1 MQLIK
6 SFVSAITIIVILT
19 SVGVVAQ
26 AQVTP
31 ATFESWDF
39 VPSGEVLAMTT
50 ITDLSNDG
58 VDDLVVAARDKSV
71 YALDG
76 TTGRKLW
83 NYTGNQYY
91 SWSSVVTSPPVDV
104 NNNAKADVLVATTER
119 LVMMLDGANGK
130 QVWAFNVTDSSFKQ
144 GAACSMSVRSAH
156 FLSDID
162 GDGINDSAVVAGT
175 GDNCAEKDRVSVL
188 ALSGKTGTQLWEY
201 AKSEDYHG
209 LKDGG
214 DNASPVAI
222 LDFNRDGSLDVG
234 VADELGYLRVI
245 NGEAGNELRNTKLEV
260 FGSIWDF
267 TTLPDI
273 SGDGIPDALAFEFIE
288 GGGGP
293 DYASIDAI
301 DLMRSNVLWQI
312 KVGDGRINGGALFSG
327 ASLNGTGANLS
338 DVLPQVAVT
347 KRIENELTLVLLDA
361 KTGEQKWQYTLG
373 EERSRDDLSKVYPVA
388 RIATAGASDELAVG
402 SIDSKLYLLNVADGS
417 VIWSHGVTGEI
428 GGMTFVGAPGGQ
440 QYVIVEESYKGV
452 SALSRQT
459 TIDTMLTI
467 EQSAHTVI
475 SESKIV
481 ISGALQPAFPGELV
495 EIRYVDPKGAVS
507 TKPIILSKDG
517 SFTDVFE
524 PVMTGSW
531 KVDVS
536 FDGEGFYLGSNSRT
550 IGFAV
555 VDKEESLVYQVKVPD
570 DDSVTYPIPYF
581 VDGGHVD
588 AMSINKETKT
598 LKINI
603 NPSTADGSLKIDLP
617 RSVIDAFE
625 SNYQVYVDGKA
636 AQFQELEADST
647 MRSLAIPF
655 KQDNSEITISG
666 TYIVPEFSAVAPL
679 VLAVMMLATIAVL
692 GIRARLPK

>member
-1 MQLIK
+1 MSK
-6 SFVSAITIIVILT
+6 SFFSALIMGVIL
-19 SVGVVAQ
+19 SSAGVMT
-26 AQVTP
+26 QVQGAP

-39 VPSGEVLAMTT
+39 VPSGEVLAMST
-50 ITDLSNDG
+50 IEDLSRDG
-58 VDDLVVAARDKSV
+58 VADLIVAARDKSV

-76 TTGRKLW
+76 TTGQKLW
-83 NYTGNQYY
+83 NYTANQYY
-91 SWSSVVTSPPVDV
+91 SWRSVVTSPPLDA
-104 NNNAKADVLVATTER
+104 NSNSKSDVLVATTER
-119 LVMMLDGANGK
+119 LVMMLDGAKGN
-130 QVWAFNVTDSSFKQ
+130 QLWSFNMTDSNFKQ

-162 GDGINDSAVVAGT
+162 GDGINDSAVVSGT
-175 GDNCAEKDRVSVL
+175 GDICAQKDKVSVL
-188 ALSGKTGTQLWEY
+188 ALSGKTGKQLWEY

-214 DNASPVAI
+214 DNSSPVAI
-222 LDFNRDGSLDVG
+222 LDFNKDGSLDIG
-234 VADELGYLRVI
+234 IADELGYLRVI
-245 NGEAGNELRNTKLEV
+245 NGETGTEIRNTKLEV

-267 TTLPDI
+267 TTLPDV

-301 DLMRSNVLWQI
+301 DLMKSNVLWQA
-312 KVGDGRINGGALFSG
+312 KVGDGRIDGGALFSA

-338 DVLPQVAVT
+338 DVIAQVAVT

-361 KTGEQKWQYTLG
+361 KTGEQKWQYRLG

-402 SIDSKLYLLNVADGS
+402 SIDSKLYLLNLADGS

-440 QYVIVEESYKGV
+440 KYVIVEESYKGV
-452 SALSRQT
+452 RALSRQT
-459 TIDTMLTI
+459 TIATKITI
-467 EQSAHTVI
+467 EQSAHTVV
-475 SESKIV
+475 SESKIL

-507 TKPIILSKDG
+507 TKPIVLSREG
-517 SFTDVFE
+517 TFTDVFE
-524 PVMTGSW
+524 PVMAGSW
-531 KVDVS
+531 NVGVS
-536 FDGEGFYLGSNSRT
+536 FDGEGFYLGSSSPT
-550 IGFAV
+550 IGFRV
-555 VDKEESLVYQVKVPD
+555 VDKVESLLYQLKVPD
-570 DDSVTYPIPYF
+570 DESISYPIPYF

-598 LKINI
+598 LRISI

-625 SNYQVYVDGKA
+625 SNYQVYVDGKV

-647 MRSLAIPF
+647 TRSLSIPF
-655 KQDNSEITISG
+655 KQGNTEITISG
-666 TYIVPEFSAVAPL
+666 TYIVPEFSAIAPL
-679 VLAVMMLATIAVL
+679 LLAATMLATITVL
-692 GIRARLPK
+692 GIRGRLPK